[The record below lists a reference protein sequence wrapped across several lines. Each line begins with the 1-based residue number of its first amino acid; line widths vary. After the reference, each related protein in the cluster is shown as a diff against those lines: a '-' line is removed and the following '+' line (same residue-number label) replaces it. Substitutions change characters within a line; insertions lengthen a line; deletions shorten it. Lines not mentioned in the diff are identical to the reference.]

1 MASNN
6 QEKTA
11 TARQV
16 GYIKVLQRDLGVTDL
31 RLSRNLSVKE
41 ASGIIDA
48 LLGKM
53 SDSDKNNNVAE
64 SVKINEPRLGMAM
77 KECFR
82 IWRKYSRDIY
92 EERRDLF
99 KQEVL
104 KTYCLFTEIA
114 EMAEQLKKPV
124 VLEE

>member
-53 SDSDKNNNVAE
+53 SDSDKNNNVVE